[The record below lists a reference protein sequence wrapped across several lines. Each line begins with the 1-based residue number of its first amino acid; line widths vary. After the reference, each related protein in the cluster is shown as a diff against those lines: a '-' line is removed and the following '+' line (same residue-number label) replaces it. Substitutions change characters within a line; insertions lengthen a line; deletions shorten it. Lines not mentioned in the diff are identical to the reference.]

1 MIDNLMKIS
10 ATNYTYDSISQYLFN
25 EEKQKISNLLS
36 INQNELNENTSGIV
50 FNLEF
55 DYFNLHEDKNDN
67 DESFLVFPAKLKLKK
82 IFENNINIKIGDVY
96 SFDFF
101 SILKKEEN
109 KWIFINEEE
118 FITKYKLKYLVEN
131 KKKNPKICFFLII
144 LFASIISLV
153 VIWIN
158 KDGIRKND
166 VLDKG
171 LKKYTLNNS
180 TDKEMK
186 IKLDTTADYNYI
198 LESYSSKK
206 ITLKAGEHS
215 IEKNDGTKCQFT
227 INSDSEIGI
236 IDLKS
241 CGVVNQ
247 QSQFKSF
254 PKEYD
259 YILTN
264 LSDREIS
271 IDLYSDKEEFYKLE
285 PNTLRKVTLKEGRYN
300 LTKNCKLNV
309 EFNSKGGIVT
319 FIDSDK
325 CKKSYY

>member
-82 IFENNINIKIGDVY
+82 IFENNINIKLGDVY

-158 KDGIRKND
+158 KDGIRQND

-206 ITLKAGEHS
+206 LK
-215 IEKNDGTKCQFT
+215 
-227 INSDSEIGI
+227 
-236 IDLKS
+236 
-241 CGVVNQ
+241 
-247 QSQFKSF
+247 
-254 PKEYD
+254 
-259 YILTN
+259 
-264 LSDREIS
+264 
-271 IDLYSDKEEFYKLE
+271 
-285 PNTLRKVTLKEGRYN
+285 
-300 LTKNCKLNV
+300 
-309 EFNSKGGIVT
+309 
-319 FIDSDK
+319 
-325 CKKSYY
+325 